1 MQWPAPET
9 LSPFTIIKAML
20 FHSDKLTEKEIQN
33 IMDDFFTTHP
43 PKNPIWEDQY
53 GIRHYRV
60 NRMPRLAEDVLDV
73 NRRLNSSGLQFISTF
88 APDREQE
95 SGEVIVLLVPLSLYS
110 RMDTLMPL
118 TDLINYASGRTSTL
132 TLKSE

>member
-1 MQWPAPET
+1 
-9 LSPFTIIKAML
+9 ML

-43 PKNPIWEDQY
+43 PKNPIWEDQN